1 MEYARYL
8 LSSFPLSELEQR
20 DALGLTWLHAT
31 VIRDELEVCKLL
43 IERGYDT
50 TIKNSL
56 GETAL
61 EMAIRLKKPD
71 FVRLMVHRSEG

>member
-31 VIRDELEVCKLL
+31 VIRDELEVCTLL
-43 IERGYDT
+43 VKSGYDT

-61 EMAIRLKKPD
+61 EMAIRMGKPK
-71 FVRLMVHRSEG
+71 FKCLLLEG

>member
-1 MEYARYL
+1 MIIYIWSTRDL

-20 DALGLTWLHAT
+20 DAFGLTWLHAT
-31 VIRDELEVCKLL
+31 VIRRVECKLL

-61 EMAIRLKKPD
+61 EMAIRMGKPK
-71 FVRLMVHRSEG
+71 FKRLLLEG

>member
-31 VIRDELEVCKLL
+31 VIRGELEVCKLL

-61 EMAIRLKKPD
+61 EMAIRMGKPK
-71 FVRLMVHRSEG
+71 FKCLLLEG

>member
-1 MEYARYL
+1 MDYARYL

-61 EMAIRLKKPD
+61 EMAIRMGKPK
-71 FVRLMVHRSEG
+71 FKRLLLEG